1 MTEKDLLSWNGR
13 SGIFL
18 SLLPVILVLVV
29 LAELIGIIKIP
40 LGPGTVVLLP
50 MLFAVIMGILITPD
64 ILGKRIKVLKKV
76 VNNETI
82 ELAGV
87 GVMIALLPL
96 GVKYGT
102 LVGPNIVKV
111 LEAGPA
117 LILQELGNLFTP
129 LIALPLALVLGLR
142 REAVGGTV
150 SICREPTLGVI
161 GERYGMSSAEGNGVL
176 GTYMVGTV
184 FGTIFFGFLG
194 SLAVNTGLHPYAL
207 AMACGVG
214 SGSMMAA
221 GSAALAETVSAGMKD
236 TVLAYAA
243 TSNMLTGITG
253 IYSVIFIALPFT
265 NWYYKKLAPKFE
277 KKTAVLVEEGEG
289 A

>member
-1 MTEKDLLSWNGR
+1 MKEKEILSWKGR
-13 SGIFL
+13 SQSFL
-18 SLLPVILVLVV
+18 KVLAVV
-29 LAELIGIIKIP
+29 LLIVVISELIGIIKFA
-40 LGPGTVVLLP
+40 LGPGTVVFLP
-50 MLFAVIMGILITPD
+50 MLYAVIIGMLITPD
-64 ILGKRIKVLKKV
+64 ILGKKIAALKKLIDKD
-76 VNNETI
+76 EI
-82 ELAGV
+82 EIAGV

-96 GVKYGT
+96 GVRYGT
-102 LVGPNIVKV
+102 LVGPNIMKV

-129 LIALPLALVLGLR
+129 IIALPVALMLGLR
-142 REAVGGTV
+142 REAVGATV

-161 GERYGMSSAEGNGVL
+161 GEKYGMSSPEGNGVL

-194 SLAVNTGLHPYAL
+194 SLAVNTGIHPYAL
-207 AMACGVG
+207 AMGTGVG

-221 GSAALAETVSAGMKD
+221 GSAALAETVPAAMKD

-253 IYSVIFIALPFT
+253 IYSVIFLALPFT
-265 NWYYKKLAPKFE
+265 NWYYKRLAPKYT
-277 KKTAVLVEEGEG
+277 KNDPIVVEEAE
-289 A
+289 

>member
-1 MTEKDLLSWNGR
+1 MAEKEILSWKSR
-13 SGIFL
+13 SETFL
-18 SLLPVILVLVV
+18 KLLAVILGIVIIS
-29 LAELIGIIKIP
+29 ELIGIIKMK
-40 LGPGTVVLLP
+40 LGPGTVVFLP
-50 MLFAVIMGILITPD
+50 MLYAVIIGMLLTPD
-64 ILGKRIKVLKKV
+64 ILGKRIPALKKLIGEEAV
-76 VNNETI
+76 EI
-82 ELAGV
+82 AGV

-96 GVKYGT
+96 GVRYGT
-102 LVGPNIVKV
+102 LVGPNIMKV

-117 LILQELGNLFTP
+117 LIFQELGNLFTP
-129 LIALPLALVLGLR
+129 LVALPLALILGLR
-142 REAVGGTV
+142 REAVGATV

-161 GERYGMSSAEGNGVL
+161 GEKYGMSSPEGNGVL

-221 GSAALAETVSAGMKD
+221 SSAALAETVPAAMKD

-253 IYSVIFIALPFT
+253 IYSVIFLAVPLT
-265 NWYYKKLAPKFE
+265 NWYYRRLAPRFE
-277 KKTAVLVEEGEG
+277 KKDVESTKEAE
-289 A
+289 

>member
-1 MTEKDLLSWNGR
+1 MTEKETLSWRGR
-13 SGIFL
+13 SRIFL
-18 SLLPVILVLVV
+18 TLLAVVLVLVIIS
-29 LAELIGIIKIP
+29 ELIGIVKISV
-40 LGPGTVVLLP
+40 GPGTVVLLP
-50 MLFAVIMGILITPD
+50 MLFAVILGMLITPD
-64 ILGKRIKVLKKV
+64 LLGKKIKVLKKI
-76 VNNETI
+76 VNEDTI

-96 GVKYGT
+96 GVRYGT

-129 LIALPLALVLGLR
+129 LIALPIALLLGLK
-142 REAVGGTV
+142 REAVGATV

-161 GERYGMSSAEGNGVL
+161 GEKYGMSSPEGNGVL

-184 FGTIFFGFLG
+184 FGTVFFGFLG

-207 AMACGVG
+207 AMATGVG

-221 GSAALAETVSAGMKD
+221 GSAALAVTVPAVMKD

-253 IYSVIFIALPFT
+253 IYSVIFLALPFT
-265 NWYYKKLAPKFE
+265 NWYYNKIEPKINKN
-277 KKTAVLVEEGEG
+277 KKTVLTTEGE
-289 A
+289 

>member
-1 MTEKDLLSWNGR
+1 MTEKETLSWNGR
-13 SGIFL
+13 SKVFL
-18 SLLPVILVLVV
+18 RLLPVVLVLVII
-29 LAELIGIIKIP
+29 AELIGIIKFS

-50 MLFAVIMGILITPD
+50 MLFAVIMGILLTPPV
-64 ILGKRIKVLKKV
+64 LGKRIAALKKLIDDDV
-76 VNNETI
+76 I

-102 LVGPNIVKV
+102 LVGPNIQKV
-111 LEAGPA
+111 LAAGGA
-117 LILQELGNLFTP
+117 LIFQELGNLFTP
-129 LIALPLALVLGLR
+129 LIALPLALAIGLR

-161 GERYGMSSAEGNGVL
+161 GERYGMSSPEGNGVL

-194 SLAVNTGLHPYAL
+194 SLAVNTGIHPYAL

-221 GSAALAETVSAGMKD
+221 GSAALAETVDPAIKD

-253 IYSVIFIALPFT
+253 IYSVIFLALPFT
-265 NWYYKKLAPKFE
+265 NWYYKRLAPKFD
-277 KKTAVLVEEGEG
+277 KKIVAEE

>member
-1 MTEKDLLSWNGR
+1 MTEKEVLSWKGRFKVFIPLLS
-13 SGIFL
+13 
-18 SLLPVILVLVV
+18 VVMVLVIV
-29 LAELIGIIKIP
+29 AELIGTVKIT
-40 LGPGTVVLLP
+40 LGPGTIVLLP
-50 MLFAVIMGILITPD
+50 MLFAVILGMLLTPSL
-64 ILGKRIKVLKKV
+64 LGKKLVFLNKFI
-76 VNNETI
+76 NNDTI

-96 GVKYGT
+96 GVRYGT

-129 LIALPLALVLGLR
+129 LIALPLALMLGLR
-142 REAVGGTV
+142 REAVGATV
-150 SICREPTLGVI
+150 SICREPTLGLI
-161 GERYGMSSAEGNGVL
+161 GEKYGMDSPEGNGVL
-176 GTYMVGTV
+176 GTYMMGTV

-207 AMACGVG
+207 AMATGVG

-221 GSAALAETVSAGMKD
+221 GSAALAETVSVEMRE

-253 IYSVIFIALPFT
+253 IYSVLFLALPFT
-265 NWYYKKLAPKFE
+265 NWYYRRLQPIFDRKRKTDKGE
-277 KKTAVLVEEGEG
+277 K
-289 A
+289 

>member
-1 MTEKDLLSWNGR
+1 MTEKETLSWKGR
-13 SGIFL
+13 SGVFWP
-18 SLLPVILVLVV
+18 LLAVVLVLVIV
-29 LAELIGIIKIP
+29 SELIGIIKIS

-50 MLFAVIMGILITPD
+50 MLFAVIMGMLITPS
-64 ILGKRIKVLKKV
+64 ILGKRIAVLRKLI
-76 VNNETI
+76 NDDTM

-87 GVMIALLPL
+87 GVMIALIPL
-96 GVKYGT
+96 GVRYGT
-102 LVGPNIVKV
+102 LVGPNIMKV

-129 LIALPLALVLGLR
+129 LLAIPLALILGLK
-142 REAVGGTV
+142 REAVGAAV

-161 GERYGMSSAEGNGVL
+161 GEKYGMDSPEGNGVL

-194 SLAVNTGLHPYAL
+194 SLAINTGLHPYAL
-207 AMACGVG
+207 AMATGVG

-221 GSAALAETVSAGMKD
+221 GSAALAATVPEAIKD

-265 NWYYKKLAPKFE
+265 NWYYNRIAPKFE
-277 KKTAVLVEEGEG
+277 KNGIPAEVQGGE
-289 A
+289 

>member
-1 MTEKDLLSWNGR
+1 MTEKETLSWKGR
-13 SGIFL
+13 SGVFWP
-18 SLLPVILVLVV
+18 LLAVVLVLVIIS
-29 LAELIGIIKIP
+29 ELIGIIKIS

-50 MLFAVIMGILITPD
+50 MLFAVIMGMLITPA
-64 ILGKRIKVLKKV
+64 ILGKRIAVLRKLI
-76 VNNETI
+76 NDDTM

-87 GVMIALLPL
+87 GVMIALIPL
-96 GVKYGT
+96 GVRYGT
-102 LVGPNIVKV
+102 LVGPNIMKV

-117 LILQELGNLFTP
+117 LILQELGNLLTP
-129 LIALPLALVLGLR
+129 ILAIPLALFLGLK
-142 REAVGGTV
+142 REAVGAAV

-161 GERYGMSSAEGNGVL
+161 GEKYGMDSPEGNGVL

-194 SLAVNTGLHPYAL
+194 SLAINTGLHPYAL
-207 AMACGVG
+207 AMATGVG

-221 GSAALAETVSAGMKD
+221 GSAALAATVPAAIKD

-265 NWYYKKLAPKFE
+265 NWYYKRIAPKFE
-277 KKTAVLVEEGEG
+277 KKGIPAEVQEGE
-289 A
+289 

>member
-1 MTEKDLLSWNGR
+1 MTEKETLSWKGR
-13 SGIFL
+13 SGVFL
-18 SLLPVILVLVV
+18 PLLAVVIVLVIIS
-29 LAELIGIIKIP
+29 ELIGIIKIS

-50 MLFAVIMGILITPD
+50 MLFAVIMGMLITPA
-64 ILGKRIKVLKKV
+64 ILGKRISALKKL
-76 VNNETI
+76 VNDDTM

-87 GVMIALLPL
+87 GVMIALIPL
-96 GVKYGT
+96 GVRYGT

-117 LILQELGNLFTP
+117 LILQELGNLLTP
-129 LIALPLALVLGLR
+129 VIAIPLALLLGLK
-142 REAVGGTV
+142 REAVGAAV

-161 GERYGMSSAEGNGVL
+161 GEKYGMDSPEGNGVL

-194 SLAVNTGLHPYAL
+194 SLAINTGLHPYAL
-207 AMACGVG
+207 AMATGVG

-221 GSAALAETVSAGMKD
+221 GSAALAATVPAAIKD

-265 NWYYKKLAPKFE
+265 NWYYKKIAPKFE
-277 KKTAVLVEEGEG
+277 KKGTPVEVQGGE
-289 A
+289 